1 MLDNRY
7 PLMINGVAVVSAP
20 AEIDIVNAEQL
31 RTVLREAGRLGH
43 ATVVVDM
50 TGTRFCDSEG
60 FSVLV
65 GAHKQALAEGGGL
78 RLVIPAGS
86 PVLRVFRVIGL
97 GRFIPRFASLQEALN
112 PGPAAASPQVPV
124 RPSAEPPQPRQT

>member
-1 MLDNRY
+1 VLDNEH

-31 RTVLREAGRLGH
+31 RTVLLEAGRRGH
-43 ATVVVDM
+43 ARVVLNM

-65 GAHKQALAEGGGL
+65 AVHKWALAEGGGL
-78 RLVIPAGS
+78 QLVIPADS
-86 PVLRVFRVIGL
+86 PVLRIFRAIGL
-97 GRFIPRFASLQEALN
+97 GRFIPRFASLEQALP
-112 PGPAAASPQVPV
+112 PGPAAA
-124 RPSAEPPQPRQT
+124 AERGA

>member
-1 MLDNRY
+1 MLDNRH

-31 RTVLREAGRLGH
+31 RMVLRDAGRRGH

-60 FSVLV
+60 LSVLAA
-65 GAHKQALAEGGGL
+65 AHKRALAEGGGL

-86 PVLRVFRVIGL
+86 PVLRIFRVTGL
-97 GRFIPRFASLQEALN
+97 GRFIPRFASLDQALP
-112 PGPAAASPQVPV
+112 PGPAAAD
-124 RPSAEPPQPRQT
+124 

>member
-1 MLDNRY
+1 VLDHRH
-7 PLMINGVAVVSAP
+7 PLMINGVAVISAP
-20 AEIDIVNAEQL
+20 AEIDICNAEQL
-31 RTVLREAGRLGH
+31 GTVLREAGRRGH

-65 GAHKQALAEGGGL
+65 AVHKWALAEGGGL

-86 PVLRVFRVIGL
+86 PVLRIFRAIGL
-97 GRFIPRFASLQEALN
+97 GRFIPRFGSLDQALL
-112 PGPAAASPQVPV
+112 PGPAAAAE
-124 RPSAEPPQPRQT
+124 RPSGRHGEAQA

>member
-7 PLMINGVAVVSAP
+7 PLMTNGLAVVSAP

-31 RTVLREAGRLGH
+31 RTVLREAGRRGH

-60 FSVLV
+60 FSVLAGV
-65 GAHKQALAEGGGL
+65 HKWALAEGGGL

-86 PVLRVFRVIGL
+86 PVLRIFRAIGL
-97 GRFIPRFASLQEALN
+97 GRFIPRFASLGQALP
-112 PGPAAASPQVPV
+112 PGPAAADE
-124 RPSAEPPQPRQT
+124 RRA

>member
-1 MLDNRY
+1 
-7 PLMINGVAVVSAP
+7 MINGVAVVSAP

-60 FSVLV
+60 FSVLIA
-65 GAHKQALAEGGGL
+65 AHKRALAEGGGL
-78 RLVIPAGS
+78 RLVIPADS
-86 PVLRVFRVIGL
+86 PVLRSFRAIGL
-97 GRFIPRFASLQEALN
+97 GRFIPRFGSLEQALP
-112 PGPAAASPQVPV
+112 PGPAAAADWASDPGSQI
-124 RPSAEPPQPRQT
+124 PR

>member
-1 MLDNRY
+1 
-7 PLMINGVAVVSAP
+7 MINGVAVVSAP

-31 RTVLREAGRLGH
+31 RTVLRDAARRGH

-65 GAHKQALAEGGGL
+65 AAHKWALAEGGGL

-86 PVLRVFRVIGL
+86 PVLRIFRVIGL
-97 GRFIPRFASLQEALN
+97 GRFIPRFGSLDQALP
-112 PGPAAASPQVPV
+112 PGPAAA
-124 RPSAEPPQPRQT
+124 AD